1 MAAVSSPN
9 SRWPSWTAPP
19 FQAKITRTLL
29 LGQRPD
35 YRSQIRSQASDYHSL
50 QGTRPQELPVHTEK
64 LGIDSELRL
73 TMLAEAKEYR
83 MSEAKRK
90 HLEASWNQTP
100 PIG

>member
-1 MAAVSSPN
+1 M
-9 SRWPSWTAPP
+9 
-19 FQAKITRTLL
+19 L
-29 LGQRPD
+29 
-35 YRSQIRSQASDYHSL
+35 
-50 QGTRPQELPVHTEK
+50 TEK